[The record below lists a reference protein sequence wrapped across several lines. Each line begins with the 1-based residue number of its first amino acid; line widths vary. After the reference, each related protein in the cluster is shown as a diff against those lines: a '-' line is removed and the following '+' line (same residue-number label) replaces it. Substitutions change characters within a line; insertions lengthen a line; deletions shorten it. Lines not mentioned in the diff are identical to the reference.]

1 VVQHQHPQQVTLHH
15 ALGEGQV
22 GGEHVGVMGP
32 DEGGS
37 RVLWVVETHP
47 SNRQGNRLDAMAQC
61 GVHWVCCLHGAA
73 RVKLVV
79 NSMSCALL
87 AHTAT

>member
-22 GGEHVGVMGP
+22 GGEHVGVVGP

-37 RVLWVVETHP
+37 RVLWVMRKQEGTGRVATWIH
-47 SNRQGNRLDAMAQC
+47 MAER
-61 GVHWVCCLHGAA
+61 GVYWVSRSTSH
-73 RVKLVV
+73 V
-79 NSMSCALL
+79 S
-87 AHTAT
+87 